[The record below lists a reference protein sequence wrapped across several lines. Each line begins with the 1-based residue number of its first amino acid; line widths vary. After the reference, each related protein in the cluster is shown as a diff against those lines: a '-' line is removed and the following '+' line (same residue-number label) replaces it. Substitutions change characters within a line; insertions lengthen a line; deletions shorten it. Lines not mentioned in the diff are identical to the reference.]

1 MSNTIRIKKR
11 ASGGGNTGGA
21 PSSLAP
27 SELAF
32 NEVDLKLYYGFGDN
46 GNTPPSA
53 SSIITVGG
61 TGAFFDKATTR
72 SANAILAG
80 PTTGSA
86 AAPTFRSLVAAD
98 IPSIAHTKISDF
110 DTGVQTNRVDQ
121 LASATNPVTG
131 VTPTADAHFATKGYV
146 DGVAQGLDIKEA
158 ARVATTANITL
169 SGTQT
174 IDGVSVVADN
184 RVLVKNQ
191 STASQNG
198 LYLCKA
204 STWVRTDDLATG
216 ADASSVFVFISEGS
230 TQADQGFVCSTD
242 KGSAVVGTNNLT
254 FTQFSGSGSI
264 TAGDGLDKSGN
275 EFSVDLKANGG
286 IVIESTEM
294 AVDLSASSIT
304 GTLAVGDGG
313 TGATSASAARTALG
327 LAIGSNV
334 QAFDAQ
340 LSDIAGLTPS
350 DGNFI
355 VGDGS
360 NFVLESGSTAR
371 ASLGL
376 AIGTNVQA
384 YDADLDNL
392 SSMQSGASSA
402 LAAITS
408 TELQIL
414 DGATVTTAELNL
426 LDGVTATTSE
436 LNILDGVTATASEL
450 NILDGVTATAT
461 ELNKLDGVTAT
472 TTELNYTDGVTS
484 NIQTQLD
491 AKQASNSKLTELATM
506 GANTASALAD
516 LTQAEVQ
523 ILDGASVTTSELN
536 ILDGVTATASEI
548 NLLDGVTATTAELNY
563 TDGVSSNIQT
573 QLDNKQA
580 LDADLTALSGCQ
592 SGAAA
597 ALALLTSTEVEI
609 LDGATLTTTELNYV
623 DGVTS
628 AIQTQLNNK
637 QASDAQLTE
646 LATMASGTASAL
658 ADLTGTEVGI
668 LDGATVTTTELNI
681 MDGNTSATS
690 TTLATADRM
699 VMNDNGTM
707 KQVAL
712 SDLVTFLE
720 DGEDTSGFEV
730 NGGTF

>member
-11 ASGGGNTGGA
+11 AASGSAGA
-21 PSSLAP
+21 PSSLSP

-32 NEVDLKLYYGFGDN
+32 NENDLKLYYGFGDN
-46 GNTPPSA
+46 GSTPPSA

-61 TGAFFDKATTR
+61 SGAFFNKTDTR

-110 DTGVQTNRVDQ
+110 DAGVQTNRVDE
-121 LASATNPVTG
+121 LAAATNPVTG

-146 DGVAQGLDIKEA
+146 DGVSQGLDIKDSVK
-158 ARVATTANITL
+158 VATTANITL

-174 IDGVSVVADN
+174 IDGVAVSADE

-191 STASQNG
+191 STSSQNG

-204 STWVRTDDLATG
+204 SSWVRTDDLAAG
-216 ADASSVFVFISEGS
+216 ADAAGMFTFVEQGS
-230 TQADQGFVCSTD
+230 TQADEGFVCSSD
-242 KGSAVVGTNNLT
+242 KGSAVVGTNNLS
-254 FTQFSGSGSI
+254 FTQFSGGGNL

-275 EFSVDLKANGG
+275 EFSVDLKSNGG

-327 LAIGSNV
+327 LAIGTNV

-376 AIGTNVQA
+376 AIGSNVQA

-392 SSMQSGASSA
+392 SGMQSGASSA

-408 TELQIL
+408 TEIQIL
-414 DGATVTTAELNL
+414 DGATVTTAELNI
-426 LDGVTATTSE
+426 LDGVTATASE

-461 ELNKLDGVTAT
+461 EINAACDGT
-472 TTELNYTDGVTS
+472 
-484 NIQTQLD
+484 
-491 AKQASNSKLTELATM
+491 
-506 GANTASALAD
+506 
-516 LTQAEVQ
+516 
-523 ILDGASVTTSELN
+523 
-536 ILDGVTATASEI
+536 
-548 NLLDGVTATTAELNY
+548 
-563 TDGVSSNIQT
+563 
-573 QLDNKQA
+573 
-580 LDADLTALSGCQ
+580 
-592 SGAAA
+592 
-597 ALALLTSTEVEI
+597 
-609 LDGATLTTTELNYV
+609 
-623 DGVTS
+623 
-628 AIQTQLNNK
+628 
-637 QASDAQLTE
+637 
-646 LATMASGTASAL
+646 
-658 ADLTGTEVGI
+658 
-668 LDGATVTTTELNI
+668 
-681 MDGNTSATS
+681 TSATS
-690 TTLATADRM
+690 TTLATGDRF
-699 VMNDNGTM
+699 VTNDAGTM

-720 DGEDTSGFEV
+720 DGATSGFDVE
-730 NGGTF
+730 GGTF